1 MPMLPAM
8 IRRQEEAP
16 PRGSTGSFSLL
27 PPRANSPT
35 GSHCSFQASTPPASA
50 PHSPS
55 GYLQKFSTKVFRW
68 LIMLTFLYMYCICI
82 LYMQYCKILSAGL
95 SGVGAGAHDFM
106 CFHFFVGF
114 HPTIQSKCRGS
125 FVAGMG
131 IPMTPVM
138 PPSPSAWMS
147 PSQAEEKE
155 HLEAWR

>member
-82 LYMQYCKILSAGL
+82 AYVYCIYLYWKILNLPAGL
-95 SGVGAGAHDFM
+95 SGVGAGAVEVLLSRGWGSQWHRW
-106 CFHFFVGF
+106 CR
-114 HPTIQSKCRGS
+114 HPQWHRGCLPHKRRKRNILKPGDKS
-125 FVAGMG
+125 C
-131 IPMTPVM
+131 
-138 PPSPSAWMS
+138 S
-147 PSQAEEKE
+147 
-155 HLEAWR
+155 